1 MKRLTLICVAWS
13 CGLWAWGADA
23 GRAQQEEAWVHL
35 VLLRTSL
42 EAPGGVAA
50 TFEQTFIPAG
60 FTEGEQETGQVAF
73 DLPVCLRWD
82 YDEPFPKSYL
92 LCGHTAWSWNRG
104 EESGRRYVVGAED
117 ESGLELLRL
126 DLEQLRERYRA
137 TVEAAADGRWRVQLE
152 PQGEETPILDAELL
166 IEREGDRLAA
176 LAYHDREGNLTR
188 FTFSDYRPVADPSR
202 FDPPRTLSWITQ

>member
-1 MKRLTLICVAWS
+1 MRRLTLLCAACACWVSTLGATGAW
-13 CGLWAWGADA
+13 
-23 GRAQQEEAWVHL
+23 AQPEDAWVHL
-35 VLLRTSL
+35 ALLRTSL

-60 FTEGEQETGQVAF
+60 FTEGEQETGHVAF

-117 ESGLELLRL
+117 ETGLALLRL
-126 DLEQLRERYRA
+126 DIDQLRAHYRA
-137 TVEAAADGRWRVQLE
+137 TVETATDGRWRLQLE
-152 PQGEETPILDAELL
+152 PRGEETPILDAELL
-166 IEREGDRLAA
+166 IESEGDRLAA

-188 FTFSDYRPVADPSR
+188 FTFSGYQPVSDPGR
-202 FDPPRTLSWITQ
+202 FDPPRTLHWLTQ